1 MGTFLGEADNS
12 PKCNSRTESA
22 TQPVQ
27 FTSVWWYLPQH
38 LPTLEGSRRTFRN
51 RRCVAAC
58 RFRSVCVRHV
68 RPGALLGTRL
78 CPSPRVLRSRHS
90 GGSYSRSEG
99 TGRLAS
105 HGIFRQSTCRAGNE
119 VKRLFCA
126 FSLD

>member
-12 PKCNSRTESA
+12 PKCNSWTESA

-51 RRCVAAC
+51 RRRVAAC

-68 RPGALLGTRL
+68 RPGALLGIRL
-78 CPSPRVLRSRHS
+78 RPSPRVLGYRHS
-90 GGSYSRSEG
+90 RGSYPRSEG
-99 TGRLAS
+99 TGDLTS
-105 HGIFRQSTCRAGNE
+105 HGTFRKSPFRAGE
-119 VKRLFCA
+119 
-126 FSLD
+126 